1 MELWSI
7 LPSVRSRNA
16 IGLMLALAV
25 APTQMDRDLN
35 PERRLSQRRRLRR
48 ASVRK
53 RRSAVLIR
61 RIVFVFQSGAPLLYA
76 DKPTDKSPWKTIHLT
91 AAGTIAEA
99 NMMEKVRFAKDAWI
113 LS

>member
-1 MELWSI
+1 
-7 LPSVRSRNA
+7 
-16 IGLMLALAV
+16 
-25 APTQMDRDLN
+25 
-35 PERRLSQRRRLRR
+35 
-48 ASVRK
+48 
-53 RRSAVLIR
+53 
-61 RIVFVFQSGAPLLYA
+61 VFVFQSGAPLLYA